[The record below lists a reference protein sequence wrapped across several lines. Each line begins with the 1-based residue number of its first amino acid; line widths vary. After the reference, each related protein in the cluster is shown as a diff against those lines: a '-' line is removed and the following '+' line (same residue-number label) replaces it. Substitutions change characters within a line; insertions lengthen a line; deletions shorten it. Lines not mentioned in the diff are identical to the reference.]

1 MPTSSIRTAKM
12 RKAIGAGVSIVT
24 VLGIIM
30 LLFVFSGQNADESSA
45 LSGRVT
51 AFIIKILRLDETGLP
66 LDRAEHYVRKLA
78 HFTIYFV
85 LGVGL
90 CGTAQCLLAKM
101 RFFAASLAG
110 ILIAALDEFHQLF
123 VPGRGGTPQDV
134 LLDYSGM
141 VTGYF
146 VCLGVIHIVLKLCE
160 KRNNRRRT

>member
-66 LDRAEHYVRKLA
+66 LDRKLA